1 MADNGNTPPV
11 YVVLGATGGI
21 GSELCRRLAK
31 GGAQLVVGAR
41 DEERLDA
48 LADRLDAYP
57 VPLDATKTGEVDSL
71 FGEAVEEFGRVSGTA
86 NCVGSFVLKP
96 AHLTSDEEWA
106 QTIALNMTTA
116 FGTIKA
122 AAKHMPHGGS
132 VVLLSSVAARVGL
145 ANHEAIAASKAG
157 VMGLALSAAATYV
170 GRELRVNAVAPGLV
184 QTPMT
189 ESVTRS
195 ETARQASVDLHPL
208 GRLGEPAD
216 VAAMIEWLLDPA
228 NAGSSTRTRATHL
241 VAALGDGAPEV
252 RFERRAPQKR
262 GLVRGC
268 SSSLRAGRKKPPV

>member
-1 MADNGNTPPV
+1 MPPPRK
-11 YVVLGATGGI
+11 GRREA
-21 GSELCRRLAK
+21 RRLRE
-31 GGAQLVVGAR
+31 G
-41 DEERLDA
+41 EERLDD
-48 LADRLDAYP
+48 LADRLDAHP
-57 VPLDATKTGEVDSL
+57 VPLDATKTGEMDRL
-71 FGEAVEEFGRVSGTA
+71 FGEAVEEFERVSGAA
-86 NCVGSFVLKP
+86 NCVGSFMLKP

-122 AAKHMPHGGS
+122 AAKHMPYGDS

-157 VMGLALSAAATYV
+157 VTGLALSAAATYV
-170 GRELRVNAVAPGLV
+170 GRDLRVNSVAPGLV

-195 ETARQASVDLHPL
+195 ETSRQASVDLHPL

-228 NAGSSTRTRATHL
+228 NTGSLLRTLPACFVVTLAEGDVQEARFKRAAGCDRRSS
-241 VAALGDGAPEV
+241 VNG
-252 RFERRAPQKR
+252 
-262 GLVRGC
+262 
-268 SSSLRAGRKKPPV
+268 